1 MNTLKSNLDNTDW
14 AILSELQVDARLSYA
29 EIGRRVGLS
38 SPAVQERVRRLEE
51 ISVIKGYRVDI
62 EPTKVGLPVVAY
74 SRLRQVN
81 GKDRAKVINIIQS
94 TSEIIESFDITGEDG
109 FLLKIVASSHEHLND
124 VLMKFTPYGQT
135 ITGIIMKT
143 YVDNRSID
151 QETLTHSQTDS

>member
-109 FLLKIVASSHEHLND
+109 FLLKIVSSSHEHLND

-135 ITGIIMKT
+135 IIGIIMKT

-151 QETLTHSQTDS
+151 QDTLTHSQTAS

>member
-62 EPTKVGLPVVAY
+62 EPTKVGLPVVA
-74 SRLRQVN
+74 
-81 GKDRAKVINIIQS
+81 
-94 TSEIIESFDITGEDG
+94 
-109 FLLKIVASSHEHLND
+109 
-124 VLMKFTPYGQT
+124 
-135 ITGIIMKT
+135 
-143 YVDNRSID
+143 
-151 QETLTHSQTDS
+151 